1 MVIMASQQGEHDHE
15 WGVAEAKARLSEV
28 IDRVLSQGPQTI
40 TRKGKKTVVLV
51 SADEWERRTR
61 RRGSLADF
69 FAASPL
75 RESGLEIDRPQ
86 DGPREI
92 TL

>member
-1 MVIMASQQGEHDHE
+1 MTIMATQHDDVDHQ
-15 WGVAEAKARLSEV
+15 WGVAEAKTRLSEI
-28 IDRVLSQGPQTI
+28 IDRVLSHGPQTI
-40 TRKGKKTVVLV
+40 TRNGKKTVVMV

-75 RESGLEIDRPQ
+75 RGSGLEVERSQ
-86 DGPREI
+86 DDPREI